1 MKWLEVVLLMCN
13 VSHASKSRLYCL
25 VRIPNSFNLF
35 SPVDSMGVRR
45 LFVCCSFGS
54 NSNMRDRLCVNTECF
69 SHSVDTASGFSISF
83 GNSGYNVPGKWSD
96 VFFFFFFFKA
106 ITDETANLP
115 PKVDKEW
122 YRTHIAEMIKA
133 ICTKT
138 LLGRL

>member
-83 GNSGYNVPGKWSD
+83 GNSGYNVP
-96 VFFFFFFFKA
+96 
-106 ITDETANLP
+106 